1 MRLLFQ
7 DPTTGQR
14 RLRLETPS
22 DLWRIARLVRP
33 GDIVGAST
41 TRRDP
46 EAPIDVAGAER
57 ARRRVFLT
65 VRATQVEFHGF
76 SKHVRITGPIVEG
89 PFDIGRHHTLDLT
102 EGDDVTL
109 SRGELSPGERSILDE
124 GLQGKGDPTV
134 VVAAVD
140 WGDSSVVRLRGRA
153 IEPVADLR
161 RSIAGKRYAGGQGE
175 KDRETYLDEL
185 VVLLE
190 REAADAHVLLV
201 VGPGFLKEEL
211 ARRLQER
218 SPALGRKLRIYPT
231 SESGRV
237 GVDELLKSGRA
248 SEALRGTVAA
258 EEAEVV
264 ERLVRA
270 LATGT
275 RAAVGRTEVA
285 EAIDAGA
292 PETILVA
299 EELLTDPEIATALDR
314 SRAAKARI
322 FVVRGEGEAGARLA
336 ALGGIGAI
344 LRYDWTTAR
353 PATGSPGAPRGAP
366 RSGASGP

>member
-7 DPTTGQR
+7 DPVTGLR

-33 GDIVGAST
+33 GDLVGAST

-46 EAPIDVAGAER
+46 EAPADVAGAER
-57 ARRRVFLT
+57 ERRRVFLT

-109 SRGELSPGERSILDE
+109 HRGLLSPGERAILDE
-124 GLQGKGDPTV
+124 GLAHQGDPTIV
-134 VVAAVD
+134 IAAVD
-140 WGDSSVVRLRGRA
+140 WGDSSIVRLRGRSV
-153 IEPVADLR
+153 EPVADLR

-175 KDRETYLDEL
+175 KDRATYLGEL
-185 VVLLE
+185 
-190 REAADAHVLLV
+190 EALVAKEGEGAQAVLV

-211 ARRLQER
+211 VHRLGEHA
-218 SPALGRKLRIYPT
+218 PALARKLRLYPT
-231 SESGRV
+231 AESGRP

-248 SEALRGTVAA
+248 SEALRGSVAA

-275 RAAVGRTEVA
+275 RAAVGRTEV
-285 EAIDAGA
+285 EAAVDAGA
-292 PETILVA
+292 AETILVA
-299 EELLTDPEIATALDR
+299 EELLPDPAVVPILDR
-314 SRAAKARI
+314 SRGAKARI
-322 FVVRGEGEAGARLA
+322 FVVRSEGESGARLA
-336 ALGGIGAI
+336 ALGGIAAI
-344 LRYDWTTAR
+344 LRYDWTID
-353 PATGSPGAPRGAP
+353 PGARGSTGGPRAAP